1 MSEKVK
7 LYDKILFRGEFMKPF
22 RDYEISKII
31 ESRKNDIKKYIE
43 KLSDDEIISN
53 QDEIIVYNM
62 IDKHKFILVEI
73 NDELIEN
80 RKLSKEI
87 IRKANMF
94 YRKNAPY
101 EPPYWEVEGV
111 KVTCVFPFI
120 GDNLLFYCS
129 ANTFSLGGHPDIDL
143 YDNYF
148 SISASET
155 LDVMT
160 KEENRQLLFNKI
172 NRDLQHIKEFIGYC
186 NAEAKTFNSQIE
198 QITRTE
204 LNKRREKIDK
214 FYSISKLLEIPI
226 ERTNPKIIE
235 EIKIE
240 RKIIPL
246 VKNNN
251 NIQEYSISDEIYND
265 ILELIKHQG
274 STFERTPEVYNGMY
288 EEQLR
293 DIILAF
299 LNGLFNGKANGEC
312 FRKHGKTD
320 ILIEYENR
328 AAFIAECKVWA
339 GKKVFQS
346 TLEQLQ
352 NYTTWRDNKLC
363 VIMFSR
369 NKDFFKVLEEIK
381 NTMPQ
386 EENYLSYKEI
396 DKNEFELKLKSK
408 NNDGQILKIRIYA
421 FDLSI

>member
-1 MSEKVK
+1 M
-7 LYDKILFRGEFMKPF
+7 
-22 RDYEISKII
+22 I
-31 ESRKNDIKKYIE
+31 E
-43 KLSDDEIISN
+43 
-53 QDEIIVYNM
+53 
-62 IDKHKFILVEI
+62 KHKFILVEI
-73 NDELIEN
+73 DDELIEN

-246 VKNNN
+246 VKKIIIFK
-251 NIQEYSISDEIYND
+251 NI
-265 ILELIKHQG
+265 
-274 STFERTPEVYNGMY
+274 
-288 EEQLR
+288 
-293 DIILAF
+293 
-299 LNGLFNGKANGEC
+299 LFPMK
-312 FRKHGKTD
+312 
-320 ILIEYENR
+320 
-328 AAFIAECKVWA
+328 FIMI
-339 GKKVFQS
+339 F
-346 TLEQLQ
+346 
-352 NYTTWRDNKLC
+352 
-363 VIMFSR
+363 
-369 NKDFFKVLEEIK
+369 
-381 NTMPQ
+381 
-386 EENYLSYKEI
+386 
-396 DKNEFELKLKSK
+396 
-408 NNDGQILKIRIYA
+408 
-421 FDLSI
+421 